1 MRMAS
6 GSPPVNSRACCSGV
20 HQAAL
25 ECFDVVLNGGTEGNT
40 WASQP
45 PPRRQGPASRRRPSP
60 RRLPPQARRSALR
73 ARSRAFA
80 LEELR
85 AEAAAFGLRGF
96 ASAVQRFF
104 GSSFLARFGCSHFA
118 VNQ

>member
-1 MRMAS
+1 MQENERLRKKAQLLDQENKALLTKLK
-6 GSPPVNSRACCSGV
+6 NSHS
-20 HQAAL
+20 HT
-25 ECFDVVLNGGTEGNT
+25 DVVSSSSAATGP
-40 WASQP
+40 S
-45 PPRRQGPASRRRPSP
+45 PASTHHRPAEL
-60 RRLPPQARRSALR
+60 RTAGHRSADSP
-73 ARSRAFA
+73 AADSPAGV